1 MSEQLNHRYSKKE
14 ERLNIITH
22 AFGLLL
28 SVIGLP
34 FLILKSLSFEGYWK
48 PASLVIYGLS
58 LIVLYAASTFYHAAT
73 DPPLPSEE
81 N

>member
-1 MSEQLNHRYSKKE
+1 MSEKLNHNYSEKE

-34 FLILKSLSFEGYWK
+34 FLILKSLNFKVFGN
-48 PASLVIYGLS
+48 PQV
-58 LIVLYAASTFYHAAT
+58 
-73 DPPLPSEE
+73 
-81 N
+81 